1 MNAEYVERRC
11 SSEGRWQVK
20 PGSNSNNTQ
29 GWTNYTS
36 CYLPEILDLMMKL
49 GTDSEREVSDKKNKR
64 KDLRKHLMLKFPR

>member
-1 MNAEYVERRC
+1 MALLNIDWWNYFFPSFNEEFVERRC

-36 CYLPEILDLMMKL
+36 CYTPEILELMMKL
-49 GTDSEREVSDKKNKR
+49 GNDSVKEVSR
-64 KDLRKHLMLKFPR
+64 